1 MVDTISKILSIVLI
15 FLMLVLAP
23 LLISYKIDDAVA
35 RREILFEV
43 TQFIDKVRDTQ
54 TVSRGDLDQLYQN
67 CNSHGLTVDVRV
79 RRLVKTVVIDP
90 YPENGSHTEND
101 SHTETDPHPEIGPHT
116 EEVIVEYTIN
126 DDPAALRNFN
136 KGDGVQ
142 VVVEEIGISPSRSFM
157 YRVLGA
163 DSGPLKFTL
172 AGIVG

>member
-54 TVSRGDLDQLYQN
+54 SVTDTDLDQFYQN

-90 YPENGSHTEND
+90 
-101 SHTETDPHPEIGPHT
+101 HT
-116 EEVIVEYTIN
+116 EEVTVEYTIN
-126 DDPAALRNFN
+126 DDPAALHNFN

-142 VVVEEIGISPSRSFM
+142 VMVEEIGISPSRSFM

>member
-54 TVSRGDLDQLYQN
+54 SVTDTDLDQFYQN

-90 YPENGSHTEND
+90 
-101 SHTETDPHPEIGPHT
+101 HPEIGSHT
-116 EEVIVEYTIN
+116 KEVTVEYTIT
-126 DDPAALRNFN
+126 DDPAALYNFN

>member
-54 TVSRGDLDQLYQN
+54 SVTDTDLDQFYQN

-90 YPENGSHTEND
+90 D
-101 SHTETDPHPEIGPHT
+101 T
-116 EEVIVEYTIN
+116 EEVIVEYTIT
-126 DDPAALRNFN
+126 DDPAALYNFN

>member
-15 FLMLVLAP
+15 FLMLVMAP

-35 RREILFEV
+35 RREVLFDV

-54 TVSRGDLDQLYQN
+54 TVSPGDLDQLYQD
-67 CNSHGLTVDVRV
+67 CNSHGITVDVRV
-79 RRLVKTVVIDP
+79 RRLVKTVVVDP
-90 YPENGSHTEND
+90 ESQDVT
-101 SHTETDPHPEIGPHT
+101 
-116 EEVIVEYTIN
+116 VEYTIN
-126 DDPAALRNFN
+126 DDSAALHNFN

-142 VVVEEIGISPSRSFM
+142 VIVEEIGVSPSRSYM

-163 DSGPLKFTL
+163 DSGPLKLTL

>member
-35 RREILFEV
+35 RREVLFEV

-54 TVSRGDLDQLYQN
+54 SVTDTDLDQFYQN

-90 YPENGSHTEND
+90 D
-101 SHTETDPHPEIGPHT
+101 T

-126 DDPAALRNFN
+126 DDPAALYNFN

>member
-54 TVSRGDLDQLYQN
+54 TVSLEDLDQFYQN

-90 YPENGSHTEND
+90 
-101 SHTETDPHPEIGPHT
+101 HT
-116 EEVIVEYTIN
+116 EEVTVEYTIN
-126 DDPAALRNFN
+126 DDPAALHNFN

>member
-54 TVSRGDLDQLYQN
+54 TVSPGDLDQLYQN

-90 YPENGSHTEND
+90 HD
-101 SHTETDPHPEIGPHT
+101 PHT
-116 EEVIVEYTIN
+116 EEVTVEYTIN
-126 DDPAALRNFN
+126 DDPAALYNFN

>member
-35 RREILFEV
+35 RREVLFEV

-54 TVSRGDLDQLYQN
+54 SVTDADLDQFYQN

-90 YPENGSHTEND
+90 
-101 SHTETDPHPEIGPHT
+101 HT
-116 EEVIVEYTIN
+116 EEVTVEYTIN
-126 DDPAALRNFN
+126 DDPAALHNFN

-142 VVVEEIGISPSRSFM
+142 VMVEEIGISPSRSFM

>member
-54 TVSRGDLDQLYQN
+54 SVTDTDLDQFYQN

-90 YPENGSHTEND
+90 
-101 SHTETDPHPEIGPHT
+101 HT
-116 EEVIVEYTIN
+116 EEVTVEYTIN
-126 DDPAALRNFN
+126 DDPAALYNFN